1 MNVGLMLP
9 MFSSNVAA
17 PMNAAREAEAL
28 GFDGVFGFDH
38 MFPIGGAPD
47 GPALECFAM
56 LAAAAAITSR
66 IAVGTLV
73 TRVGLRPVG
82 LLSKL
87 AAGLDHVSGGRAI
100 LALGTGDR
108 HSDGEHAVYGFPVE
122 PMATRAERLE
132 ETVAALRS
140 AFAGEPFAGGRL
152 VPGIDGPL
160 LPVPVRAG
168 GPPIWVGGTS
178 DAVLRIAARSAD
190 GWNGWGLTAE
200 AFSEKVRQLDGDA
213 AGRPV
218 EATWGGIVLVG
229 EDEAE
234 AGRLAAERAAR
245 GREPASFTGS
255 VDRLRD
261 HLAAIATAGA
271 TWAIMLAAGPPDR
284 RALIAAALTPHA

>member
-200 AFSEKVRQLDGDA
+200 AFSKRYGSLTVT
-213 AGRPV
+213 RPV
-218 EATWGGIVLVG
+218 GPSRPPGAASSSSGRTRLRLGASPRNAPRGGASPLRSPDRWIG
-229 EDEAE
+229 CGTISPRSRPPARR
-234 AGRLAAERAAR
+234 GRSCSPPARRTAAR
-245 GREPASFTGS
+245 
-255 VDRLRD
+255 
-261 HLAAIATAGA
+261 
-271 TWAIMLAAGPPDR
+271 
-284 RALIAAALTPHA
+284 